1 MLDEFTVD
9 IFISIFSNLT
19 ALIFTIISVKRKQL
33 YSWAFASILIGLGST
48 IYLLRFQHSDFR
60 LIANLFYALAL
71 IAFTISSIHFHRQL
85 EQGRIS
91 DKMYLTFVFIPILV
105 FFILNI
111 PILVKLQFSLLSLV
125 SLSSILSFHIFS
137 IQRKPTQAFM
147 LSTILTGV
155 ATIFLTILDY
165 FEVIWVLEISYIS
178 NIILVTF
185 LLGTALVSLF
195 EDRLVKS
202 EAQSRML
209 LRRAEL
215 YKDIF
220 AHDMNNV
227 LQNILSS
234 IEILKNDCEKTETRD
249 IIFDLVIRQINRG
262 ASLGFN
268 VRTLS
273 DLVDTKFQTT
283 KIDLCLPIAKA
294 VKKVKQ
300 DFNNINVFIDFNYPE
315 DKYYII
321 ADEFLT
327 TAVIN
332 ILRNSIIH
340 NKNSKRDIKITIS
353 QENDVD
359 TSDEFVK
366 IEFSDNGVGIT
377 DEIKIELIQKT
388 SDLFE
393 YSRKGL
399 GLPLILEIISRYN
412 GMVRIED
419 RVKNDYSQG
428 TNFLILLPKA

>member
-9 IFISIFSNLT
+9 IFISIFANLT

-33 YSWAFASILIGLGST
+33 YSWAFAAILVGVGTT
-48 IYLLRFQHSDFR
+48 IYLLRFQHVDFR
-60 LIANLFYALAL
+60 LIANIFYALAL
-71 IAFTISSIHFHRQL
+71 LAFTISIIHFHRQL
-85 EQGRIS
+85 KSSKIS
-91 DKMYLTFVFIPILV
+91 DKIYWIFVFIPILV
-105 FFILNI
+105 FFLLNT
-111 PILVKLQFSLLSLV
+111 PILVKLQFSILSLI
-125 SLSSILSFHIFS
+125 SLTSILSFHIFT

-147 LSTILTGV
+147 LSTILTAV
-155 ATIFLTILDY
+155 VTIFLTILDH
-165 FEVIWVLEISYIS
+165 FEVTWVLEISYIS
-178 NIILVTF
+178 NIILITF

-202 EAQSRML
+202 EVQSRML

-234 IEILKNDCEKTETRD
+234 IEILKTDCEMTETRN
-249 IIFDLVIRQINRG
+249 IIVDLVIRQINRG

-273 DLVDTKFQTT
+273 DLVDTKFQQT
-283 KIDLCLPIAKA
+283 KIDICLPVAKA
-294 VKKVKQ
+294 IKKVKQ
-300 DFNNINVFIDFNYPE
+300 DFNNFNVFIDFNYPE
-315 DKYYII
+315 NKYYVI
-321 ADEFLT
+321 ADEFLI

-340 NKNSKRDIKITIS
+340 NKNSKRDIKIVIS
-353 QENDVD
+353 QEENVD
-359 TSDEFVK
+359 NSDEFVK
-366 IEFSDNGVGIT
+366 IEFLDNGIGIP
-377 DEIKIELIQKT
+377 DDIKNELIQKPN
-388 SDLFE
+388 DLFK
-393 YSRKGL
+393 YSRRGL

-419 RVKNDYSQG
+419 RMSNDYSQG

>member
-9 IFISIFSNLT
+9 IFISIFANLT

-33 YSWAFASILIGLGST
+33 YSWAFAAILVGVGTT
-48 IYLLRFQHSDFR
+48 IYLLRFQHADFR
-60 LIANLFYALAL
+60 LIANIFYALAL
-71 IAFTISSIHFHRQL
+71 LAFTISIIHFHRQL
-85 EQGRIS
+85 KSSKIS
-91 DKMYLTFVFIPILV
+91 DKIYWIFVFIPILV
-105 FFILNI
+105 FFLLNT
-111 PILVKLQFSLLSLV
+111 PILVKLQFSILSLI
-125 SLSSILSFHIFS
+125 SLTSILSFHIFT

-147 LSTILTGV
+147 LSTILTAV
-155 ATIFLTILDY
+155 ITIFLTILDH
-165 FEVIWVLEISYIS
+165 FEVTWVLEISYIS
-178 NIILVTF
+178 KIILITF

-202 EAQSRML
+202 EVQSRML

-234 IEILKNDCEKTETRD
+234 IEILKTDCEMTETRN
-249 IIFDLVIRQINRG
+249 IIVDLVIRQINRG

-273 DLVDTKFQTT
+273 DLVDTKFQQT
-283 KIDLCLPIAKA
+283 KIDICLPIAKA
-294 VKKVKQ
+294 IKKVKQ
-300 DFNNINVFIDFNYPE
+300 DFNNFNVFIDFNYPE
-315 DKYYII
+315 NKYYVI
-321 ADEFLT
+321 ADEFLI

-340 NKNSKRDIKITIS
+340 NKNSKRDIKIVIS
-353 QENDVD
+353 QDENVD
-359 TSDEFVK
+359 NSDEFVK
-366 IEFSDNGVGIT
+366 IEFLDNGIGIP
-377 DEIKIELIQKT
+377 DDIKNELIQKPN
-388 SDLFE
+388 DLFK
-393 YSRKGL
+393 YSRRGL

-419 RVKNDYSQG
+419 RMSNDYSQG
-428 TNFLILLPKA
+428 TNFLFLLPKA